1 MNNRFFRLIC
11 RLLILSLLAL
21 HLPMRSANAAM
32 IGTESAVDQTV
43 VAQNREKVES
53 FMSRTD
59 VRDQFQKMGLSA
71 DDANS
76 RVASMTDQE
85 INKIA
90 GRIDEM
96 PAGGSTVGTILI
108 VGLVVFIVLL
118 ITDLL
123 GWTKIFPW
131 TFGPRE

>member
-71 DDANS
+71 DDAKS

>member
-71 DDANS
+71 DDAKS

-131 TFGPRE
+131 TFGSRE

>member
-1 MNNRFFRLIC
+1 MNSRFFRLVC
-11 RLLILSLLAL
+11 RLLIVSLLAFQ
-21 HLPMRSANAAM
+21 LPVRSANAAM
-32 IGTESAVDQTV
+32 IGTESAVDQTI
-43 VAQNREKVES
+43 VAQNREKVEA
-53 FMSRTD
+53 FMSRTE

-71 DDANS
+71 DDAKS

-90 GRIDEM
+90 GRIDEL
-96 PAGGSTVGTILI
+96 PAGGSTVGTLLI
-108 VGLVVFIVLL
+108 VALVVFIVLL

>member
-1 MNNRFFRLIC
+1 VNSRFFRLVC
-11 RLLILSLLAL
+11 RLVIVSLLAL
-21 HLPMRSANAAM
+21 HLPMRGANAAM

-43 VAQNREKVES
+43 VAQNRDKVEA

-59 VRDQFQKMGLSA
+59 VREQFQKMGLSA
-71 DDANS
+71 EDAKS

-85 INKIA
+85 INKVA

-96 PAGGSTVGTILI
+96 PAGGSTLGTLLI
-108 VGLVVFIVLL
+108 VGLVIFIVLL
-118 ITDLL
+118 ITDIL

-131 TFGPRE
+131 TVGPRE

>member
-71 DDANS
+71 DDAKS

-96 PAGGSTVGTILI
+96 PAGGSTIGTILI